1 MTPRPQRSSA
11 KHPVVGLD
19 SYNPK
24 LEVNPNGTVDLYFG
38 PQPPRGH
45 ASNWIAT
52 TENRLFFVVFRN
64 YAPEKA
70 VLDERR
76 RGRWRISSGSSDR
89 RPIRRRAAGC
99 ESHLGRR
106 RRR

>member
-1 MTPRPQRSSA
+1 M
-11 KHPVVGLD
+11 
-19 SYNPK
+19 
-24 LEVNPNGTVDLYFG
+24 NPNGTVDLYFG

-70 VLDERR
+70 VLERTSPWTLEDIQR
-76 RGRWRISSGSSDR
+76 VI
-89 RPIRRRAAGC
+89 
-99 ESHLGRR
+99 
-106 RRR
+106 